1 MNGQVFKYLYAS
13 SHGLKFLGNNY
24 FYDPG
29 QGTKI
34 QIKCCQNTK
43 NLFYIDACFWIAF
56 FKSGNYLLSKM
67 LFDLKD
73 TEDCLVLESA

>member
-1 MNGQVFKYLYAS
+1 MFLLRSYHDYIWLKNRIIHFAEIMWRVCGQVFKYLYAS

-24 FYDPG
+24 FNDPG

-43 NLFYIDACFWIAF
+43 IC
-56 FKSGNYLLSKM
+56 S
-67 LFDLKD
+67 
-73 TEDCLVLESA
+73 T